1 MKPTT
6 TIALRSDPATHDN
19 DKVKLGD
26 MAPAFKPSESKP
38 VKRYIATERLR
49 QGSSGRFCACI
60 LDAGALCNVIHVLK
74 CCNGSA

>member
-38 VKRYIATERLR
+38 VKRYIATEDSGKVRL
-49 QGSSGRFCACI
+49 GDFAP
-60 LDAGALCNVIHVLK
+60 AF
-74 CCNGSA
+74 